1 MLYCR
6 QCKRMLKALTS
17 HLLLMTNRGEP
28 MKLGE
33 LATVRSGLVLSRKQA
48 RKGTPVKMRYPLLSF
63 RAIHP
68 NGYIDMEQLDGFDAA
83 EQLSPEYL
91 TQIGDV
97 IIRLTSPYT
106 AVLIDEAS
114 AGMVVSSNFVI
125 IRVDRSRLL
134 PGYLVWLSIRRR
146 SGRRFTRIPAATC
159 WEPSTPDSFPNLKFP
174 RCPSSSSRKS
184 PNCICWRKRR
194 RRCFASCRQRRSA
207 TTIC

>member
-1 MLYCR
+1 
-6 QCKRMLKALTS
+6 
-17 HLLLMTNRGEP
+17 

-48 RKGTPVKMRYPLLSF
+48 REGKPVKRQYPLLSF

-125 IRVDRSRLL
+125 IRSCPDI
-134 PGYLVWLSIRRR
+134 W
-146 SGRRFTRIPAATC
+146 SG
-159 WEPSTPDSFPNLKFP
+159 
-174 RCPSSSSRKS
+174 
-184 PNCICWRKRR
+184 
-194 RRCFASCRQRRSA
+194 
-207 TTIC
+207 

>member
-1 MLYCR
+1 
-6 QCKRMLKALTS
+6 
-17 HLLLMTNRGEP
+17 

-134 PGYLVWLSIRRR
+134 PGYLVWLINTPKIRKAIYENTQQQHA
-146 SGRRFTRIPAATC
+146 GRHQRQILFRI
-159 WEPSTPDSFPNLKFP
+159 SKFP

-194 RRCFASCRQRRSA
+194 RRCFAS
-207 TTIC
+207 

>member
-1 MLYCR
+1 
-6 QCKRMLKALTS
+6 
-17 HLLLMTNRGEP
+17 

-48 RKGTPVKMRYPLLSF
+48 RKGAPVKMRYPLLSF

-91 TQIGDV
+91 TQ
-97 IIRLTSPYT
+97 T
-106 AVLIDEAS
+106 AILIDEAS

-134 PGYLVWLSIRRR
+134 PGYLVWLINTPKIRKAIYENTSSNMLGAINARFFSEFEIPPLSILQQQKIAELHLLAKKETALLRQLSAEKERYYDLLIR
-146 SGRRFTRIPAATC
+146 NVH
-159 WEPSTPDSFPNLKFP
+159 STMK
-174 RCPSSSSRKS
+174 
-184 PNCICWRKRR
+184 
-194 RRCFASCRQRRSA
+194 
-207 TTIC
+207 

>member
-1 MLYCR
+1 
-6 QCKRMLKALTS
+6 
-17 HLLLMTNRGEP
+17 

-48 RKGTPVKMRYPLLSF
+48 RKGTPVKMRYSLLSF

-68 NGYIDMEQLDGFDAA
+68 NGYIDTEQLEDFDAA

-134 PGYLVWLSIRRR
+134 PGYLVWLINTPKIRKAIYENTSSNMLGAINARFFSEFEIPPLSILQQQKIAELHLLAKKETALLRQLSAEKERYYDLLIR
-146 SGRRFTRIPAATC
+146 NVH
-159 WEPSTPDSFPNLKFP
+159 STMK
-174 RCPSSSSRKS
+174 
-184 PNCICWRKRR
+184 
-194 RRCFASCRQRRSA
+194 
-207 TTIC
+207 

>member
-1 MLYCR
+1 
-6 QCKRMLKALTS
+6 
-17 HLLLMTNRGEP
+17 

-48 RKGTPVKMRYPLLSF
+48 RKGAPVKMRYPLLSF

-125 IRVDRSRLL
+125 IRVENLRAVSAGEKGDGTAPPFVRRKGALL
-134 PGYLVWLSIRRR
+134 
-146 SGRRFTRIPAATC
+146 
-159 WEPSTPDSFPNLKFP
+159 
-174 RCPSSSSRKS
+174 
-184 PNCICWRKRR
+184 
-194 RRCFASCRQRRSA
+194 RSA
-207 TTIC
+207 DPQCTFDHEMRYAP

>member
-1 MLYCR
+1 
-6 QCKRMLKALTS
+6 
-17 HLLLMTNRGEP
+17 

-48 RKGTPVKMRYPLLSF
+48 RKGAPVKMRYPLLSF

-91 TQIGDV
+91 TQVGDV

-114 AGMVVSSNFVI
+114 AVSSNFVI

-134 PGYLVWLSIRRR
+134 PGYLVWLINTPKIRKAIYENTSSNMLGAINARFFSEFEIPPLSILQQQKIAELHLLAKKETALLRRLSEEKER
-146 SGRRFTRIPAATC
+146 YYDLLIRNVH
-159 WEPSTPDSFPNLKFP
+159 STMK
-174 RCPSSSSRKS
+174 
-184 PNCICWRKRR
+184 
-194 RRCFASCRQRRSA
+194 
-207 TTIC
+207 

>member
-1 MLYCR
+1 
-6 QCKRMLKALTS
+6 
-17 HLLLMTNRGEP
+17 

-48 RKGTPVKMRYPLLSF
+48 RKGAPVKMRYPLLSF

-68 NGYIDMEQLDGFDAA
+68 NGYIDTEQLEDFDAA

-114 AGMVVSSNFVI
+114 AGIVVSSNFVI

-134 PGYLVWLSIRRR
+134 PGYLVWLINTPKIRKAIYENT
-146 SGRRFTRIPAATC
+146 SSNMLGAINARFFSEFDPPAA
-159 WEPSTPDSFPNLKFP
+159 ENLRAVSAGEKGDGAA
-174 RCPSSSSRKS
+174 S
-184 PNCICWRKRR
+184 PVVGREG
-194 RRCFASCRQRRSA
+194 ALL
-207 TTIC
+207 

>member
-1 MLYCR
+1 
-6 QCKRMLKALTS
+6 
-17 HLLLMTNRGEP
+17 

-48 RKGTPVKMRYPLLSF
+48 RKGAPVKMRYPLLSF

-97 IIRLTSPYT
+97 IIRLT
-106 AVLIDEAS
+106 DEAS

-134 PGYLVWLSIRRR
+134 PGYLVWLINTPKIRKAIYENTSSNMLGAINARFFSEFEIPPLSILQQQKIAELHLLAKKETALLRQLSAEKERYYDLLIR
-146 SGRRFTRIPAATC
+146 NVH
-159 WEPSTPDSFPNLKFP
+159 STMK
-174 RCPSSSSRKS
+174 
-184 PNCICWRKRR
+184 
-194 RRCFASCRQRRSA
+194 
-207 TTIC
+207 

>member
-1 MLYCR
+1 
-6 QCKRMLKALTS
+6 
-17 HLLLMTNRGEP
+17 

-48 RKGTPVKMRYPLLSF
+48 RKGAPVKMRYPLLSF

-125 IRVDRSRLL
+125 IRVDRSKLL
-134 PGYLVWLSIRRR
+134 PGYLVWLINTPKIRKAIYENT
-146 SGRRFTRIPAATC
+146 SSNMLGAINARFFSEFEI
-159 WEPSTPDSFPNLKFP
+159 P

>member
-1 MLYCR
+1 
-6 QCKRMLKALTS
+6 
-17 HLLLMTNRGEP
+17 

-48 RKGTPVKMRYPLLSF
+48 CKGAPVKMRYPLLNF

-125 IRVDRSRLL
+125 IRVDRNRLL
-134 PGYLVWLSIRRR
+134 PGYLVWLINTPKIRKAIYENTSSNMLGAINAKFFSEFEIPPLSILQQQK
-146 SGRRFTRIPAATC
+146 IAELYLLA
-159 WEPSTPDSFPNLKFP
+159 
-174 RCPSSSSRKS
+174 
-184 PNCICWRKRR
+184 KRR